1 MKTLQSL
8 PPFARIGTRG
18 SPLALAQARLVR
30 RLLCQAHGVG
40 EDDIV
45 ISVISTGG
53 DRSQASNASLTEIGG
68 KGLFTK
74 EIDDAM
80 LSGDVDIGVHSSKDV
95 ATALPQGL
103 RLAAFLEREDVRD
116 AFMSVKVQSLDH
128 LGERARF
135 GTSSI
140 RRAAQVLRVRPDLE
154 IVPFRG
160 NVGTRLQKLLDGVAD
175 ATMLAMAGLNR
186 LGEGHRAT
194 AALDPEIFMPAPAQG
209 AIGLAVRSEDARMA
223 ALVAALDHA
232 PTHAAI
238 SAERAMLAIL
248 DGSCRTPVGALSGGG
263 NGQLTLKGQILS
275 LDGRECFE
283 SFATGPDPVALGR
296 AVGEDLVAQAG
307 SDWLAK
313 WTRR

>member
-1 MKTLQSL
+1 MQSQT
-8 PPFARIGTRG
+8 PFARIGTRG

-30 RLLCQAHGVG
+30 RLLSEAHGVA
-40 EDDIV
+40 EDDIA
-45 ISVISTGG
+45 IDVISTGG
-53 DRSQASNASLTEIGG
+53 DRSQASNASLIEIGG

-74 EIDDAM
+74 EIDEAM
-80 LSGDVDIGVHSSKDV
+80 LSGRVDIGVHSSKDV
-95 ATALPQGL
+95 ATRLPDGI

-128 LGERARF
+128 LAERARF

-194 AALDPEIFMPAPAQG
+194 ALLDPEIFMPAPAQG
-209 AIGLAVRSEDARMA
+209 AIGIAVRSDDSRMA
-223 ALVAALDHA
+223 AIVAKLDHS
-232 PTHAAI
+232 PTSLAVT
-238 SAERAMLAIL
+238 AERAMLAVL
-248 DGSCRTPVGALSGGG
+248 DGSCRTPVGALSRLD
-263 NGQLTLKGQILS
+263 GQTLVLKGQILS
-275 LDGRECFE
+275 LDGKTAFDAA
-283 SFATGPDPVALGR
+283 ATGADPEQLGR
-296 AVGEDLVAQAG
+296 QVGENLIAQAG
-307 SDWLAK
+307 TDWLAQ
-313 WTRR
+313 WAATS